1 MSSGRITRARM
12 RHPSARR
19 RAAIYSR
26 SQYGSRLRQLPPHL
40 LPGVTGRG
48 QKRSKKL
55 PIFLITFALTGIA
68 FTAVAGVALTASSA
82 VGVNMTVNEYQD
94 VTGSLPDAGNV
105 FSQTFQTTR
114 IYDRDGNLLQ
124 DVDDPNGY
132 WRTFVSYDQI
142 SPNLVNATIAAEDAT
157 YWTHEGVEPI
167 AIARGAFIIFTGAGS
182 SGGSTITQQLVR
194 ALYQDEI
201 GNDYA
206 VSRKIRE
213 AMAAVK
219 LNQDFTK
226 TDILTMYLNQ
236 IFYGQRS
243 YGIEAASVMYFDKHA
258 SELDLAEAS
267 LLAGIPQ
274 LPTAYNPVV
283 NFDLAKQRQD
293 YVLDQMVKLGYT
305 TRADADAAFAETL
318 NIRGDRTGQ
327 VKDSPHFTQYVRE
340 FVTERYGEDA
350 LYRGGLQIYTSI
362 DPELQDAAEQIVQ
375 DGVAEAG
382 PYNVT
387 NGAAVIASPDTGEI
401 LAMVGSANFD
411 DPLISGEVNM
421 ATSPRQPGSTMKPIV
436 YAAAFEQMHWNPGTV
451 LLDTPFERPTGDP
464 TAPYAP
470 GNFTGNFYGAVTIR
484 TALANSLNIPA
495 LKAADNVDPVSV
507 MEMSERLGNS
517 NGFAEQPSYYGLQ
530 VALGGAEIPLVDMVN
545 SYATIANEGKYVP
558 FSPITK
564 IEDAQ
569 GNVLYQLDP
578 ATTLANAQQV
588 LRSEYAY
595 QLIDILSD
603 NQARQMLFGQGNIAE
618 TTQKSLGRQ
627 MGTKS
632 GTTNDVKDSLR
643 MGFTTAAVVGVWT
656 GNTDTSPMQPTP
668 GDVGTDAIWSK
679 LMLLIHQDP
688 RFADLIKDAGGNAYA
703 NDFARPEGIYE
714 GPVCAG
720 TSHKPG
726 NGAATRTEML
736 ARGNEPVLLCDQM
749 SAWEQRDL
757 QEALDGLGDRRLVGG
772 AADSV
777 RQYASELTGGR
788 TGGGRSNTNQSINP
802 ISSNQPAP
810 NADGQV
816 PGGGGTGDPAGP
828 GTNPPNDGTMPD
840 QQPGSQPSIMP
851 ING

>member
-12 RHPSARR
+12 RRPSSRR
-19 RAAIYSR
+19 RATIYSR
-26 SQYGSRLRQLPPHL
+26 SQYGTRLRSLPPHL
-40 LPGVTGRG
+40 LLGVSGRG
-48 QKRSKKL
+48 KKGSCKL
-55 PIFLITFALTGIA
+55 PIFLVAFALVGIA

-82 VGVNMTVNEYQD
+82 VGVNLTVDEYQD
-94 VTGSLPDAGNV
+94 VTGSLPDAGNI
-105 FSQTFQTTR
+105 FSETFQTTQ

-132 WRTFVSYDQI
+132 WRTFIPYDQI
-142 SPNLVNATIAAEDAT
+142 SPNLVNATIASEDAT
-157 YWTHEGVEPI
+157 FWTHEGVEPI
-167 AIARGAFIIFTGAGS
+167 AIVRGAFIIFTGAGS

-206 VSRKIRE
+206 VSRKVRE
-213 AMAAVK
+213 AMAAIK
-219 LNQDFTK
+219 MTQDFTK

-258 SELDLAEAS
+258 SELSLAEAS

-283 NFDLAKQRQD
+283 NFDLAKQRQK
-293 YVLDQMVKLGYT
+293 YVLNQMVKLGYT
-305 TRADADAAFAETL
+305 SRAEADAAFAETL
-318 NIRGDRTGQ
+318 TIRGDRSGR
-327 VKDSPHFTQYVRE
+327 VLNDPHFTQYVRE
-340 FVTERYGEDA
+340 FITGKYGEDA
-350 LYRGGLQIYTSI
+350 LYRGGLRVYTSI
-362 DPELQDAAEQIVQ
+362 DSQLQDAAEQIVQ
-375 DGVAEAG
+375 EGVAEAG
-382 PYNVT
+382 PYSVS
-387 NGAAVIASPDTGEI
+387 NGAAVIASQDTGEI
-401 LAMVGSANFD
+401 LAMVGSANFEN
-411 DPLISGEVNM
+411 PLISGEVNM

-451 LLDTPFERPTGDP
+451 LLDTPFERPTDDP
-464 TAPYAP
+464 SQPYAP
-470 GNFTGNFYGAVTIR
+470 GNFTGSFYGAVTIR

-495 LKAADNVDPVSV
+495 LKAADNVQPSAV
-507 MEMSERLGNS
+507 MEMSTRLGNS
-517 NGFAEQPSYYGLQ
+517 APFDQDASYYGLQ

-558 FSPITK
+558 FNPITR

-569 GNVLYQLDP
+569 GNVLYELDP
-578 ATTLANAQQV
+578 TTTLANAQQV

-603 NQARQMLFGQGNIAE
+603 NEARQMLFGQGNIAE
-618 TTQKSLGRQ
+618 TTQQSLGRQ
-627 MGTKS
+627 MATKS

-643 MGFTTAAVVGVWT
+643 MGFTTAAVIGVWT

-668 GDVGTDAIWSK
+668 GNVGTDAIWSE
-679 LMLLIHQDP
+679 LMLLLHQDP
-688 RFADLIKDAGGNAYA
+688 RFADLIEDASGNPYPS
-703 NDFARPEGIYE
+703 DFARPEGIYE

-726 NGAATRTEML
+726 DGDATRTELL
-736 ARGNEPVLLCDQM
+736 ARGNEPVLLCNQM
-749 SAWEQRDL
+749 SDWEQRDL
-757 QEALDGLGDRRLVGG
+757 QEALDGLGDRRLATG

-788 TGGGRSNTNQSINP
+788 AGGGRSPTQSINP
-802 ISSNQPAP
+802 NNSGQSNPTDST
-810 NADGQV
+810 NGD
-816 PGGGGTGDPAGP
+816 GTGAEL
-828 GTNPPNDGTMPD
+828 GTNPATNGTLPD
-840 QQPGSQPSIMP
+840 QQPGSQPSIQP

>member
-26 SQYGSRLRQLPPHL
+26 SQYGTRLRSLPPHL
-40 LPGVTGRG
+40 LPGVSGRG
-48 QKRSKKL
+48 QKRSRKL
-55 PIFLITFALTGIA
+55 PIFLVAFALVGIA

-82 VGVNMTVNEYQD
+82 VGVNMTIDEYQD
-94 VTGSLPDAGNV
+94 VTGSLPDAENI
-105 FSQTFQTTR
+105 FSETFQTTR

-132 WRTFVSYDQI
+132 WRTFVPYDQI
-142 SPNLVNATIAAEDAT
+142 SPDLVNATIAAEDAT

-167 AIARGAFIIFTGAGS
+167 AIVRGAFIIFTGAGS

-194 ALYQDEI
+194 ALYQEEI

-206 VSRKIRE
+206 VSRKVRE
-213 AMAAVK
+213 AMAAIK

-283 NFDLAKQRQD
+283 NLDFAKQRQE

-305 TRADADAAFAETL
+305 TRAEADAAFAETL
-318 NIRGDRTGQ
+318 NIRGDRSGQ
-327 VKDSPHFTQYVRE
+327 VLDDPHFTQYVRE
-340 FVTERYGEDA
+340 FITQKYGEDA
-350 LYRGGLQIYTSI
+350 LYRGGLRVYTSI
-362 DPELQDAAEQIVQ
+362 DSELQDAAEQIVQ
-375 DGVAEAG
+375 EGVAEAG
-382 PYNVT
+382 PYSVS

-401 LAMVGSANFD
+401 LAMVGSADFD

-451 LLDTPFERPTGDP
+451 LLDTPFERPTDDP
-464 TAPYAP
+464 NEPYAP
-470 GNFTGNFYGAVTIR
+470 GNFTGSFYGAVTIR
-484 TALANSLNIPA
+484 TALSNSLNIPA
-495 LKAADNVDPVSV
+495 LKAADNVQPSAV
-507 MEMSERLGNS
+507 MEMSTRLGNS
-517 NGFAEQPSYYGLQ
+517 TPFPEDANYYGLQ
-530 VALGGAEIPLVDMVN
+530 IALGGAEIPLVDMVN
-545 SYATIANEGKYVP
+545 SYATIANEGRYVP
-558 FSPITK
+558 FNPITR

-578 ATTLANAQQV
+578 ATSLTNAPQV

-618 TTQKSLGRQ
+618 TTQQALGRQ

-668 GDVGTDAIWSK
+668 GNIGTDAIWSE

-688 RFADLIKDAGGNAYA
+688 RFTDLIEDAGGNAYPS
-703 NDFARPEGIYE
+703 DFARPEGIYE

-720 TSHKPG
+720 TSHNPG
-726 NGAATRTEML
+726 DGDATRTELL

-749 SAWEQRDL
+749 SDWEQRDL
-757 QEALDGLGDRRLVGG
+757 QEALDGIGDRRLVGG

-777 RQYASELTGGR
+777 REYANEISGGR
-788 TGGGRSNTNQSINP
+788 QGGGRSPSQSITSTN
-802 ISSNQPAP
+802 SGQPDP
-810 NADGQV
+810 SDSGN
-816 PGGGGTGDPAGP
+816 GTGNPAGP
-828 GTNPPNDGTMPD
+828 SSPADGTQPG
-840 QQPGSQPSIMP
+840 QQPSSQPSIQP
-851 ING
+851 VNG